1 MFKCNN
7 NSGDKMKI
15 FLLIFILLING
26 CSNSHTLNINN
37 IQSINY
43 NNIILIEKDYEEIIN
58 KINTLEFKEKEINNT
73 TSNNLKIVTNDKIYN
88 FNISNDIIYYEEN
101 NKIYGAD
108 NSLNNILNDIENKYN
123 DLSFFNIS
131 YNKCDIN
138 NNNTLIK
145 IDNTNNCLII
155 NTNEVLYNFRIN
167 SVMSINEEIIE
178 NSLLYQKDE
187 IKNNEILI
195 KLNVIG
201 NPKTKISFDT
211 KYNYTVTL
219 LPTFNNEL
227 ELNMSK
233 TQKK

>member
-1 MFKCNN
+1 
-7 NSGDKMKI
+7 MKI

-58 KINTLEFKEKEINNT
+58 KINTLEFKEKENQNIS
-73 TSNNLKIVTNDKIYN
+73 SNNLKIVTNEKIYN

-101 NKIYGAD
+101 NKIYSAD
-108 NSLNNILNDIENKYN
+108 NNLNNILNDIENKYN

-131 YNKCDIN
+131 YNRCNIN

-155 NTNEVLYNFRIN
+155 NTNEVLYNLRIN

-227 ELNMSK
+227 ELNLSK

>member
-1 MFKCNN
+1 
-7 NSGDKMKI
+7 MKI

-37 IQSINY
+37 VQSINY
-43 NNIILIEKDYEEIIN
+43 DNIILIEKDYEEIIN

-73 TSNNLKIVTNDKIYN
+73 TSNNLKIVTNEKIYS
-88 FNISNDIIYYEEN
+88 FNISNDFIYYEEN
-101 NKIYGAD
+101 NKIYSAD
-108 NSLNNILNDIENKYN
+108 NSLNNVLNDIENKYN

-131 YNKCDIN
+131 YIKCDIN